1 MKKTFFLWLFM
12 AAAFMA
18 NGQGKTLYTVNFVKP
33 KAGMKAAFEAGWK
46 THLAKFHNSSDK
58 RTVYEVM
65 SGPYIGYYQI
75 VEGPIS
81 FADMDAERPMAKEH
95 GLDLDKNYF
104 PMLDD
109 KRMNATYRWDD
120 TASFNPGVKA
130 DKFVVTITHVK
141 FGMITET
148 IRESRRGSLI
158 TAKISPANR
167 FSANMYTQLWSGSDP
182 VRVSVRNLKD
192 GYKELETDYY
202 GPNTLPPNAF
212 KDAYIKDYGQDA
224 WDARQK
230 LMDNN
235 ANVQSR
241 EVFITRLRKDM
252 SSQ

>member
-1 MKKTFFLWLFM
+1 M

-18 NGQGKTLYTVNFVKP
+18 NGQGKTLYTVNLVKP
-33 KAGMKAAFEAGWK
+33 KAGMKAAFETGWK
-46 THLAKFHNSSDK
+46 AHLAKFHNTSDK

-81 FADMDAERPMAKEH
+81 FADMDAEKPMAKEH
-95 GLDLDKNYF
+95 GADLDKNYF
-104 PMLDD
+104 PMLED

-120 TASFNPGVKA
+120 TASINPAVKA
-130 DKFVVTITHVK
+130 EKFVVNITHVK
-141 FGMITET
+141 SDKITET

-158 TAKISPANR
+158 TQKINPAIR
-167 FSANMYTQLWSGSDP
+167 FSFNVYTQLWSGSDP

-192 GYKELETDYY
+192 GFKELETDYY

-230 LMDNN
+230 LLDNG

-241 EVFITRLRKDM
+241 EIFITRLRKDL